1 MKKTSVGDG
10 YMRKRLILY
19 VIIFTLIIT
28 GVKVLDIVYR
38 YDIGIYDYLKYS
50 MPLTPD
56 EKDYLKRNKIS
67 YGIGI
72 NDAPFAFVSQNSV
85 QNTGILVD
93 YFNQLSVSL
102 ECEFRPV
109 VYDKYNLAIKLKNGG
124 MDCSVLNM
132 NKINKS
138 VFLFTQRLYTER
150 SKVLVKGESKYSKIS
165 DVTGLSIAVVS
176 GSTAHHEA
184 NIFFG
189 NRKEVSLV
197 LMRSL
202 DDCFSAIENG
212 EIDAIIG
219 DEARISYKLNQ
230 ALRSNRYKFLEGS
243 IAEEDV
249 AVAVNMEQ
257 ELLFDILNKGI
268 LEMKKNNQY
277 SHINSKWFGSFIPE
291 TDEFTEGVNT
301 ANILSL
307 IILIFGGFFIWNKS
321 VANEVSIKTRE
332 LKESRQELRNLVDSL
347 SDGIAVTDY
356 NRNILAAN
364 RKIADIIGMPITDL
378 VGKNTEEI
386 TGLKPFLLH
395 SNEPKA
401 FSFGDKSYL
410 VTITGVNESSSG
422 RLIIIKDDTER
433 QKHERLNR
441 QEAKMI
447 AVGELSAGLAHEI
460 RNPLG
465 LIKSY
470 IYVLKKKIDN
480 PAAEHAIEVMD
491 DSVDRINHLI
501 ENLLGFS
508 RLSRDEAVET
518 DIIDSIKS
526 IMELE
531 RKDIEKRNVTIEVD
545 VSGVKYRK
553 VKVHEDLLKLCMVN
567 LTNNALD
574 AFEGMDIADKKIT
587 IRAKTDESR
596 LELEFTDNACGIPED
611 KLEDIFNPFFTTKD
625 SGTGLG
631 LYILQSELIETGGTI
646 SVRSKERA
654 GTEFFVRFPIKR
666 SDKPSSPGKS

>member
-1 MKKTSVGDG
+1 
-10 YMRKRLILY
+10 MRKRLLLY
-19 VIIFTLIIT
+19 AIIFTLII
-28 GVKVLDIVYR
+28 GSVKILDIVYR
-38 YDIGIYDYLKYS
+38 YDIGIYDYIKYS

-56 EKDYLKRNKIS
+56 EKEYLKKNKIN
-67 YGIGI
+67 YGITI
-72 NDAPFAFVSQNSV
+72 NDAPFAFVAQNSV

-132 NKINKS
+132 NRINTS

-150 SKVLVKGESKYSKIS
+150 SKILVVGESKYLNIS
-165 DVTGLSIAVVS
+165 EVTGLKIAVVS

-184 NIFFG
+184 NIYFR
-189 NRKEVSLV
+189 NRKEVKLV
-197 LMRSL
+197 LVGSL
-202 DDCFSAIENG
+202 DDCFAALEKG
-212 EIDAIIG
+212 EVDAIIG
-219 DEARISYKLNQ
+219 DEAKISYQLNQ

-257 ELLFDILNKGI
+257 EMLFNILNKGI

-301 ANILSL
+301 ANIISL

-321 VANEVSIKTRE
+321 VADEVNIKTRE

-347 SDGIAVTDY
+347 SDGIAVADC
-356 NRNILAAN
+356 NKNILAAN
-364 RKIADIIGMPITDL
+364 RTIADIIGIPITEL
-378 VGKNTEEI
+378 VGKNTDEI
-386 TGLKPFLLH
+386 LGLEPFLLH
-395 SNEPKA
+395 ANEPKA
-401 FSFGDKSYL
+401 FGFGDKSYL
-410 VTITGVNESSSG
+410 VTITGVNESSSS

-470 IYVLKKKIDN
+470 IYVLKKKIDGA
-480 PAAEHAIEVMD
+480 AAEHAIEVMD

-518 DIIDSIKS
+518 DIIKSIQS

-531 RKDIEKRNVTIEVD
+531 RKDIEKRNIGLEIEVSA
-545 VSGVKYRK
+545 VGHRTVR
-553 VKVHEDLLKLCMVN
+553 VHEDLLKLCMVN
-567 LTNNALD
+567 LINNALD
-574 AFEGMDIADKKIT
+574 AFELTDRADKRII
-587 IRAKTDESR
+587 IRAKTDER
-596 LELEFTDNACGIPED
+596 WLELEFIDNACGIPED

-631 LYILQSELIETGGTI
+631 LYIMQSELIEIGGAI
-646 SVRSKERA
+646 SVKSKEGR
-654 GTEFFVRFPIKR
+654 GTEFFVRFPINRLALKEN
-666 SDKPSSPGKS
+666 K

>member
-1 MKKTSVGDG
+1 
-10 YMRKRLILY
+10 MRKRLILY
-19 VIIFTLIIT
+19 AIIFTLII
-28 GVKVLDIVYR
+28 GSVKILDIVYR
-38 YDIGIYDYLKYS
+38 YDIGIYDYIKYS
-50 MPLTPD
+50 MPLTPE
-56 EKDYLKRNKIS
+56 EKDYLRKNKIN
-67 YGIGI
+67 YGIAI

-132 NKINKS
+132 NKINTS

-150 SKVLVKGESKYSKIS
+150 SKILVVGESKYMRIS
-165 DVTGLSIAVVS
+165 EVMGLRIAVVS

-184 NIFFG
+184 NIYFR
-189 NRKEVSLV
+189 NRKEVKLV
-197 LMRSL
+197 LVGSL
-202 DDCFSAIENG
+202 ADCFTALEKG
-212 EIDAIIG
+212 EVDAIIG
-219 DEARISYKLNQ
+219 DEAKISYQLNQ

-257 ELLFDILNKGI
+257 EMLFNILNKGI

-301 ANILSL
+301 ANIISL

-321 VANEVSIKTRE
+321 VANEVNIKTRE

-347 SDGIAVTDY
+347 SDGIAVADY
-356 NRNILAAN
+356 KKNILAAN
-364 RKIADIIGMPITDL
+364 RTIADIIGIPITEL

-386 TGLKPFLLH
+386 LGLKPFLAH
-395 SNEPKA
+395 ANEPKA
-401 FSFGDKSYL
+401 FGFGDKSYL
-410 VTITGVNESSSG
+410 VTITGVNESSSS

-470 IYVLKKKIDN
+470 IYVLKKKIDGA
-480 PAAEHAIEVMD
+480 AAEHAIEVMD

-518 DIIDSIKS
+518 DIIKSIQS

-531 RKDIEKRNVTIEVD
+531 RKDIEKRSIGLEID
-545 VSGVKYRK
+545 VSAVRYRT
-553 VKVHEDLLKLCMVN
+553 VRVHEDLLKLCMVN

-574 AFEGMDIADKKIT
+574 AFELTDRAAKRII
-587 IRAKTDESR
+587 IRAMTDER
-596 LELEFTDNACGIPED
+596 WLELEFIDNACGIPED

-631 LYILQSELIETGGTI
+631 LYIMQSELIEIGGAI
-646 SVRSKERA
+646 SVRSKEGR
-654 GTEFFVRFPIKR
+654 GTEFFVRFPINRLALKE
-666 SDKPSSPGKS
+666 KK